1 MIVQDDLKLEFRPV
15 LSHEFGILDG
25 ISGTGKSMLSPFIS
39 ALPNV
44 TRIAIDETLEQLLV
58 MRHLGLIHEDVLRHL
73 WTLRLDLRAFNSQ
86 IGRETNL
93 RLGDDTGL
101 RFYRHKLKEYW
112 KTLKSYDTGQVEE
125 FIKSNRVTS
134 SLMLHHSAHALPD
147 LFKLFG
153 RKLKV
158 VEVVRHPVY
167 LVDHWQG
174 YYGRSSEIRSTDWDL
189 RARVHPGFP
198 NFNLPWWASTETY
211 HATNKF
217 DLICSLLMDALD
229 KFVEPLDRLM
239 SIFDSEQLL
248 VVPFESFVAEPDP
261 WLIRLQTLFG
271 AELRDRDLIR
281 LKRSQKIP
289 RNRVTQGIGHASYG
303 FENVSDPRQSQAE
316 DFRRRFD
323 EIARSLS
330 APLADRFVAH
340 CQQYEASWLST
351 DFSSR
356 S

>member
-1 MIVQDDLKLEFRPV
+1 MQDESKLEFRPV

-25 ISGTGKSMLSPFIS
+25 ISGTGKSMLGPFIS

-58 MRHLGLIHEDVLRHL
+58 MRHLGLINEDVLRQL
-73 WTLRLDLRAFNSQ
+73 WTLRMDLRAFNSQ

-125 FIKSNRVTS
+125 FIKSNNVTS
-134 SLMLHHSAHALPD
+134 SIMLHHSAHALPD
-147 LFKLFG
+147 LFELFG
-153 RKLKV
+153 QKLKV

-174 YYGRSSEIRSTDWDL
+174 YYGRSSAIRSTDWDL
-189 RARVHPGFP
+189 RARVHPRFP
-198 NFNLPWWASTETY
+198 DFNLPWWASAETY
-211 HATNKF
+211 HATNKY

-239 SIFDSEQLL
+239 SIFDSGQLL
-248 VVPFESFVAEPDP
+248 VVPFELFVAEPDP

-271 AELRDRDLIR
+271 TELRDRDLIR
-281 LKRSQKIP
+281 LKQSQKIP

-303 FENVSDPRQSQAE
+303 FEYIRDSRQSQAK

-323 EIARSLS
+323 EIARTLS
-330 APLADRFVAH
+330 APLTERFVAH
-340 CQQYEASWLST
+340 CGRYEASWLPN
-351 DFSSR
+351 DFLSR